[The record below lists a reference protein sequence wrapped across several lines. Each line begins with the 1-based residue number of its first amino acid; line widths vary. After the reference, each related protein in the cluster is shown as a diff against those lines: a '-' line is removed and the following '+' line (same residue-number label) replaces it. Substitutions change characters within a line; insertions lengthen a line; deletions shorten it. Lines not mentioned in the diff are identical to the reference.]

1 MTRKPTTKK
10 KKPTITVQL
19 ETEELELLKKR
30 AKRLG
35 MPHSTLAGQFVKERL
50 QMDTLEQRF
59 ERLIAKQASANAKEL
74 TAWLGTIQAIRG
86 DLKIKLSDQQKKN
99 AQALAQKF
107 YKDFV
112 NSD

>member
-1 MTRKPTTKK
+1 MTKK
-10 KKPTITVQL
+10 ASAKKAKPTITIQL
-19 ETEELELLKKR
+19 EPEELELLKKR

-74 TAWLGTIQAIRG
+74 AAWIGTVQAIRG
-86 DLKIKLSDQQKKN
+86 DLKLKLSDQQKKS
-99 AQALAQKF
+99 AQSFAQKF